1 MLRNRV
7 AKTATFAAMA
17 LLTVSAS
24 QSLSQ
29 TLTKLPITLNWKFY
43 GVHGCLFLAQ
53 DKGYFAK
60 EGLEVT
66 LDAGDGSA
74 NVVNRL
80 ASGAYDIG
88 FGDIGAVIRF
98 NIQNPDKQV
107 KAIYQD
113 APSDL
118 SVVTLKSRNITKPKD
133 LEGKTL
139 GAPVGDAAFKMFP
152 AFIDATKINAGSI
165 KWEHMAA
172 NLREA
177 MLIQGKVDAITANE
191 QTAWSNLS
199 TAGIKNEDMVFI
211 RFSEQG
217 VNLINIGMMAT
228 DKIIKERPKVV
239 QGVVNAVNRG
249 YQDCLANPEAALDA
263 LLKRDPLLKRDVER
277 TRFLMNVTR
286 MLRSPDVKEGGLG
299 TFGKRELQ
307 QSIDVVVAAEKLS
320 GKLTPDDL
328 STSQFLPPA
337 AERAVPKAVV
347 DKLMAQ

>member
-1 MLRNRV
+1 MGNRTIKAAALAV
-7 AKTATFAAMA
+7 VGLAATGIAP
-17 LLTVSAS
+17 AS
-24 QSLSQ
+24 SQ
-29 TLTKLPITLNWKFY
+29 TLTKVPITLNWKFY

-80 ASGAYDIG
+80 ASGAYEIG
-88 FGDIGAVIRF
+88 FGDVGAVIRF
-98 NIQNPDKQV
+98 NVQNPDKRV
-107 KAIYQD
+107 RAVYQD

-118 SVVTLKSRNITKPKD
+118 AVVTLKGRGITKAKD

-152 AFIDATKINAGSI
+152 AFIDATKINAGTI
-165 KWEHMAA
+165 KWEHMAP

-191 QTAWSNLS
+191 QTAWSSLS
-199 TAGIKNEDMVFI
+199 TAGIKDDDMIFI

-217 VNLINIGMMAT
+217 VNIINIGLMAT
-228 DKIIKERPKVV
+228 DKIIRERPQIVK
-239 QGVVNAVNRG
+239 GVVAAMNRG

-263 LLKRDPLLKRDVER
+263 LLKRDLLLKRDVER
-277 TRFLMNVTR
+277 TRFMMNVTR
-286 MLRSPDVKEGGLG
+286 MLNSPDVRQSGLG
-299 TFGKRELQ
+299 FYGNRELQ
-307 QSIDVVVAAEKLS
+307 ESIDVVANAEKLPS
-320 GKLTPDDL
+320 KPTPEDIA
-328 STSQFLPPA
+328 TMQFLPSA
-337 AERAVPKAVV
+337 AERTVPKAVL
-347 DKLMAQ
+347 DKLLTK

>member
-1 MLRNRV
+1 MGKQTIKAAAV
-7 AKTATFAAMA
+7 AVVALIATG
-17 LLTVSAS
+17 VGSAS
-24 QSLSQ
+24 SQ
-29 TLTKLPITLNWKFY
+29 TLTKVPITLNWKFY

-53 DKGYFAK
+53 DKGYFA
-60 EGLEVT
+60 EQGLEVT

-98 NIQNPDKQV
+98 NVQNPDKKV
-107 KAIYQD
+107 RAVYQD

-118 SVVTLKSRNITKPKD
+118 AVVTLKGRNITKPKD
-133 LEGKTL
+133 LEGKLL

-152 AFIDATKINAGSI
+152 AFVEATKINLSSV

-199 TAGIKNEDMVFI
+199 TAGIKDDDMVFI

-217 VNLINIGMMAT
+217 LNIINTGLMAT
-228 DKIIKERPKVV
+228 DKIIRERPQIVK
-239 QGVVNAVNRG
+239 GVVAAVNRG
-249 YQDCLANPEAALDA
+249 YRDCLANPEAALDA

-277 TRFLMNVTR
+277 TRFTMNVTR
-286 MLRSPDVKEGGLG
+286 MLRSPDVQQGGLG
-299 TFGKRELQ
+299 FYGDRELQ
-307 QSIDVVVAAEKLS
+307 QSIDVVVNAEKLPS
-320 GKLTPDDL
+320 KPRPEDIATM
-328 STSQFLPPA
+328 QFLPPV
-337 AERAVPKAVV
+337 AERTVSKAVL
-347 DKLMAQ
+347 DKLLSK

>member
-1 MLRNRV
+1 MLCNRV
-7 AKTATFAAMA
+7 ARTAVIAAA
-17 LLTVSAS
+17 LLVAG
-24 QSLSQ
+24 QSEALSQ
-29 TLTKLPITLNWKFY
+29 ALTKLPITLNWKFY

-53 DKGYFAK
+53 DRGYFAK

-80 ASGAYDIG
+80 ASGAYEIG

-98 NIQNPDKQV
+98 NVQNPDRKV

-118 SVVTLKSRNITKPKD
+118 AVVTLKSRNIVKPAD
-133 LEGKTL
+133 LEGKIL

-152 AFIDATKINAGSI
+152 AFVDATKINAGSI

-199 TAGIKNEDMVFI
+199 TAGIKDEDMVFI

-217 VNLINIGMMAT
+217 VNLINIGLMAT
-228 DKIIKERPKVV
+228 DKIIRERPKVV
-239 QGVVNAVNRG
+239 QGVVAAANRG
-249 YQDCLANPEAALDA
+249 YQDCLADPEAALNA

-277 TRFLMNVTR
+277 TRFRMNVTR

-299 TFGKRELQ
+299 MFGERELR
-307 QSIDVVVAAEKLS
+307 QSIDIVTAAEKLP
-320 GKLTPDDL
+320 GKLTPGDIADMR
-328 STSQFLPPA
+328 FLPPV
-337 AERAVPKAVV
+337 AERTVPKAVA
-347 DKLMAQ
+347 DRLLAK

>member
-1 MLRNRV
+1 MGNRTIETAALAVV
-7 AKTATFAAMA
+7 ALAATGIAPAP
-17 LLTVSAS
+17 
-24 QSLSQ
+24 SQ
-29 TLTKLPITLNWKFY
+29 TLAKVPITLNWKFY

-80 ASGAYDIG
+80 ASGAYEIG
-88 FGDIGAVIRF
+88 FGDVGAAIRF
-98 NIQNPDKQV
+98 NVQNPDKKV
-107 KAIYQD
+107 RAVYQD

-118 SVVTLKSRNITKPKD
+118 AVVTLKGRAIAKPKD

-139 GAPVGDAAFKMFP
+139 GAPVGDAAYKMFP
-152 AFIDATKINAGSI
+152 AFIDATKINAGTI

-199 TAGIKNEDMVFI
+199 TAGIKDDDMVFI

-217 VNLINIGMMAT
+217 VNIINIGLMAT
-228 DKIIKERPKVV
+228 DRIIRERPQVV
-239 QGVVNAVNRG
+239 KGAVAAVNRG

-263 LLKRDPLLKRDVER
+263 LLKRDPLLKRNVER
-277 TRFLMNVTR
+277 TRFMMNVTR
-286 MLRSPDVKEGGLG
+286 MLRSPDVRQSGLG
-299 TFGKRELQ
+299 FYGNAELQ
-307 QSIDVVVAAEKLS
+307 QSIDVVANAEMLPSKP
-320 GKLTPDDL
+320 TPDDIA
-328 STSQFLPPA
+328 TMQFLPPA
-337 AERAVPKAVV
+337 AERAVPKAVL
-347 DKLMAQ
+347 DKLLTK

>member
-1 MLRNRV
+1 MLRKRISTIAIV
-7 AKTATFAAMA
+7 AATLIAMGQSAA
-17 LLTVSAS
+17 
-24 QSLSQ
+24 LSQ
-29 TLTKLPITLNWKFY
+29 TTTRLPITLNWKFY

-53 DKGYFAK
+53 DRGYFK
-60 EGLEVT
+60 ERGLDIT

-80 ASGAYDIG
+80 ASGAYEIG
-88 FGDIGAVIRF
+88 FGDIGALIRF
-98 NIQNPDKQV
+98 NVQNPDKKV
-107 KAIYQD
+107 RAIYQD

-118 SVVTLKSRNITKPKD
+118 AVVTLKSRNIGKPAD
-133 LEGKTL
+133 LEGRTL
-139 GAPVGDAAFKMFP
+139 GAPVGDAAFRMFP
-152 AFIDATKINAGSI
+152 AFVNATKINANSI

-211 RFSEQG
+211 RFSEHG
-217 VNLINIGMMAT
+217 VNLINIGLMAT
-228 DKIIKERPKVV
+228 DKIIRERPEIVRSVV
-239 QGVVNAVNRG
+239 AAANRG

-286 MLRSPDVKEGGLG
+286 MLRSPDVKEHGLG
-299 TFGKRELQ
+299 MFGKRELQ
-307 QSIDVVVAAEKLS
+307 DSIDIVAAAEKLPT
-320 GKLTPDDL
+320 KPTPDDIADM
-328 STSQFLPPA
+328 SFLPPA
-337 AERAVPKAVV
+337 AERAVPKAVAERLLS
-347 DKLMAQ
+347 K

>member
-1 MLRNRV
+1 MLRNRLIKSALVV
-7 AKTATFAAMA
+7 AAV
-17 LLTVSAS
+17 LLAGGTGQAV
-24 QSLSQ
+24 SQ

-53 DKGYFAK
+53 DKGYFAQQ
-60 EGLEVT
+60 GLEVT

-88 FGDIGAVIRF
+88 FGDVGALVRF
-98 NIQNPDKQV
+98 NVQNPDKKV

-118 SVVTLKSRNITKPKD
+118 SVVTLKSRGITKAKD

-152 AFIDATKINAGSI
+152 AFIAATKIDAGSI

-217 VNLINIGMMAT
+217 VNLINIGLMAT
-228 DKIIKERPKVV
+228 DKIIRERPQVV
-239 QGVVNAVNRG
+239 RGVVAAVNRG
-249 YQDCLANPEAALDA
+249 YQECLANPEAALDA

-277 TRFLMNVTR
+277 TRFTMNVTR

-299 TFGKRELQ
+299 VYGNRELQ
-307 QSIDVVVAAEKLS
+307 QSIDVVVATEKLP
-320 GKLTPDDL
+320 GKPTPDDIA
-328 STSQFLPPA
+328 TMQFLPPL
-337 AERAVPKAVV
+337 AERTVPKPVL
-347 DKLMAQ
+347 DKLLAQ